1 MKVSRTNNRQHHI
14 YRHKDPSPVN
24 VRHFNVVSRNYRNTS
39 VDDVFSGESETYV
52 LVRSG
57 VLFEDGSECF
67 QLRSLIFRG
76 AAFGQHR
83 PPRRVKPDLGHLARP
98 LNCGQDFWRGL
109 ALQRELASV
118 AESAAI
124 AAASGIDEVQYRT
137 DGSVVLDAGIA
148 RDLAL
153 SSIDFQDVDLTEVL
167 VDVSPDGSQVTVFV
181 EGEVPVGLMGVFVDD
196 SSPLRVRAEAT
207 AFPRLVP

>member
-1 MKVSRTNNRQHHI
+1 MKVSRTDNRQHHI

-24 VRHFNVVSRNYRNTS
+24 VRHFNVVSRNYR
-39 VDDVFSGESETYV
+39 
-52 LVRSG
+52 
-57 VLFEDGSECF
+57 
-67 QLRSLIFRG
+67 
-76 AAFGQHR
+76 
-83 PPRRVKPDLGHLARP
+83 
-98 LNCGQDFWRGL
+98 

-137 DGSVVLDAGIA
+137 DGSVVLDARIA

-153 SSIDFQDVDLTEVL
+153 SSIDFREVDLTEAL

-181 EGEVPVGLMGVFVDD
+181 EGEVPVGLMGVFVND